1 MIRIVLLLFMLLTLT
16 INAQTLKVLRLNRDA
31 FRHTKVEGFSYL
43 HEDLK
48 TSGYEWIGDIRVA
61 FDSIYPTSLKE
72 IYTMLA
78 TKANKISGNAF
89 RVINSDIH
97 KQGKEKFIELG
108 IYYLNIENHKENINL
123 FENNLIYLFGF
134 IGHHQDIEGYN
145 LEINGKKI
153 LLEELTVKTIRPNAN
168 DVLQIKLMN
177 GFKTDEIQVK
187 IEPKM
192 LPKYFKFEIFRG
204 AFSRG
209 LISEYGW
216 SYGEFLARI
225 FKKQTISL

>member
-1 MIRIVLLLFMLLTLT
+1 VC
-16 INAQTLKVLRLNRDA
+16 
-31 FRHTKVEGFSYL
+31 SS
-43 HEDLK
+43 DL
-48 TSGYEWIGDIRVA
+48 
-61 FDSIYPTSLKE
+61 
-72 IYTMLA
+72 
-78 TKANKISGNAF
+78 
-89 RVINSDIH
+89 
-97 KQGKEKFIELG
+97 LG